1 MVVRAFL
8 FLLLVTT
15 FIGELRADVYALISR
30 DEVQLNESFTL
41 VLIADRNEQG
51 EPDID
56 GLSDNFDIL
65 GRSQSSSM
73 SIVNGQRE
81 TSRRWTYSLLPKAL
95 GDFEIP
101 SLSVG
106 GVSSQPVRVR
116 VTEPVVAPAGDPDI
130 FLEASIDRNQSW
142 VQAQVIYTLKI
153 YQGVAIRQNQLE
165 PLRVEGGEVI
175 ATRLGEDRRYEAT
188 IDGRQFDVVERTYA
202 LFPQESGEYEIQ
214 PAVFRGS
221 LYSRGRISAPQEFR
235 SEALQLSVAPA
246 VPPPA
251 QFADALWLPASE
263 LQLSASMEPRDG
275 ILDEGVPANIVVDTV
290 VRGLQA
296 NQLPE
301 LELDVD
307 PALRVYPDQP
317 DFASRELP
325 DGVIARR
332 QQSFAVIAGRGG
344 VYDLPTI
351 TLPWFDVD
359 TGEWRVASAELGSL
373 RAAGQVDS
381 QPAPVVVE
389 PEPEAALDPEPT
401 APPVIAEDRALR
413 AALLRARLINYGLLA
428 LWLLTM
434 FIMWRAPMKQRRKRK
449 RARVEADQNAT
460 YRTARKA
467 RKVAMQAAQRGD
479 ASAARDALL
488 DWAREA
494 LGPHA
499 ASGLVA
505 LAALLPAQEATA
517 VLELDRALYG
527 ASEDGWDGARLAK
540 VINSLDRPGAHNS
553 GQQRNDLPALF
564 PSS

>member
-1 MVVRAFL
+1 MVTRAIL
-8 FLLLVTT
+8 GLLLVTT

-51 EPDID
+51 EPEIE
-56 GLSDNFDIL
+56 GLSENFDIL

-101 SLSVG
+101 ALSVG

-130 FLEASIDRNQSW
+130 FLEVSIDRNQSW

-499 ASGLVA
+499 ASGLWRLQRFCPRKRRRRYLNWTA
-505 LAALLPAQEATA
+505 LCT
-517 VLELDRALYG
+517 VR
-527 ASEDGWDGARLAK
+527 
-540 VINSLDRPGAHNS
+540 
-553 GQQRNDLPALF
+553 
-564 PSS
+564 

>member
-1 MVVRAFL
+1 MVARVFG
-8 FLLLVTT
+8 LLLLLAML
-15 FIGELRADVYALISR
+15 IGELRADVYALISR

-51 EPDID
+51 EPEID

-101 SLSVG
+101 ALSVG

-130 FLEASIDRNQSW
+130 FLEVSLDRNQSW

-165 PLRVEGGEVI
+165 PLRVDGGEVI

-202 LFPQESGEYEIQ
+202 LFPQESGEYLIQ

-235 SEALQLSVAPA
+235 SEALQLSVEPA

-359 TGEWRVASAELGSL
+359 TGEWRVASAALGSL
-373 RAAGQVDS
+373 RAAGQIVS
-381 QPAPVVVE
+381 QPPPVAVE
-389 PEPEAALDPEPT
+389 PEPEPALDAERA
-401 APPVIAEDRALR
+401 APVTVAEDPALR
-413 AALLRARLINYGLLA
+413 AALFRARLINYGLLA
-428 LWLLTM
+428 LWLVTV

-449 RARVEADQNAT
+449 RARREADQNAT

-467 RKVAMQAAQRGD
+467 RKLASQAAQRGD
-479 ASAARDALL
+479 ASAARNALL
-488 DWAREA
+488 DWAREV
-494 LGPHA
+494 LGPEA

-505 LAALLPAQEATA
+505 LAAFLPSQDATA

-527 ASEDGWDGARLAK
+527 TSKDDWDGARLAA
-540 VINSLDRPGAHNS
+540 VINNLDRPGVHNT
-553 GQQRNDLPALF
+553 GRKKNDLPALF